1 MTLETEQKDKEQV
14 RKPQKRNYKREE
26 NNKAENK
33 KPKNNSNKKENTKF
47 EFKKENLK
55 IIPLGGL
62 EEIGKNITVFE
73 YENEIVLVDCGLEFP
88 EDDMLGVDLVI
99 PDITYLERNKD
110 KIKGLV
116 ITHGHE
122 DHIGAIPYIL
132 QQINIP
138 IYAPYV
144 KHFFR
149 RFCRNFS
156 CIFVIDVQGVRPCRA
171 GQFSL

>member
-73 YENEIVLVDCGLEFP
+73 YGNLALDTSVGKRYKYLFVDK
-88 EDDMLGVDLVI
+88 
-99 PDITYLERNKD
+99 RK
-110 KIKGLV
+110 
-116 ITHGHE
+116 
-122 DHIGAIPYIL
+122 
-132 QQINIP
+132 
-138 IYAPYV
+138 
-144 KHFFR
+144 
-149 RFCRNFS
+149 
-156 CIFVIDVQGVRPCRA
+156 
-171 GQFSL
+171 